1 MLTKKPAVHWRMIE
15 PLCVY
20 DYVLSLFCI
29 NAFSGVCY
37 YYYYTTLQCVSF
49 SSAHNSTA
57 EHNVT
62 WSSVSSES
70 SN

>member
-1 MLTKKPAVHWRMIE
+1 MCQLVPFAKFYSLRVTRMLTKKPAVHWRMIE

-37 YYYYTTLQCVSF
+37 YYYYYTTMC
-49 SSAHNSTA
+49 
-57 EHNVT
+57 
-62 WSSVSSES
+62 
-70 SN
+70 